1 MIDFTITIGNM
12 IEIGV
17 IACGGI
23 AAVVAVRNSVTNLG
37 KDLTRMEADFFDMK
51 VEIKKVGDV
60 LIQMAVTD
68 TRLTNAEQDIREL
81 KHGQG
86 YIRGPMGIDREYP

>member
-1 MIDFTITIGNM
+1 
-12 IEIGV
+12 
-17 IACGGI
+17 
-23 AAVVAVRNSVTNLG
+23 
-37 KDLTRMEADFFDMK
+37 MEADFFDMK
-51 VEIKKVGDV
+51 IEIKKVGDV

-86 YIRGPMGIDREYP
+86 FVRGSRGIDHEYP

>member
-1 MIDFTITIGNM
+1 MLDPTVTIGNI
-12 IEIGV
+12 IEIV
-17 IACGGI
+17 TIACGGI

-51 VEIKKVGDV
+51 IEIKKVGDV

-86 YIRGPMGIDREYP
+86 FVRGSRGIDHEYP